1 MKNNYIFKNF
11 INNKEYKK
19 KLTELVRRMSNLEI
33 GGYRMYDGTGT
44 HYMQNPKEIVDLIFF
59 LKKHEKQYSFKLK
72 NFLEIGFAA
81 GVNNTFLNKLFNFK
95 KIVAVDYVQP
105 AGINTNTFFA
115 NLRFKNLIFICG
127 DSTSKETINN
137 VKVNGKFDLI
147 FIDGGHDY
155 KTIKQDFENYSNLTT
170 SKGVIA
176 IHDIFSDTCPG
187 VPKYWGELKKNY
199 KSKYSFIELY
209 DSNQEFNYGIGIVK
223 PKKINNNFSIIKI

>member
-95 KIVAVDYVQP
+95 KIVAVDYARRHLPPERCHNCAYASP
-105 AGINTNTFFA
+105 ARI
-115 NLRFKNLIFICG
+115 
-127 DSTSKETINN
+127 
-137 VKVNGKFDLI
+137 
-147 FIDGGHDY
+147 GGHHAWWY
-155 KTIKQDFENYSNLTT
+155 RSPTAGPGLT
-170 SKGVIA
+170 SR
-176 IHDIFSDTCPG
+176 H
-187 VPKYWGELKKNY
+187 
-199 KSKYSFIELY
+199 
-209 DSNQEFNYGIGIVK
+209 
-223 PKKINNNFSIIKI
+223 